1 MRAPAAHSYRARMIT
16 ATRTLLATLAVAA
29 VVAPTA
35 AAMPIEPVGPSGNQ
49 QTPAPQVVTRTV
61 TVDSGGFDWED
72 AGLGAVGMLSVLALG
87 AGAVV
92 VVRRSQTTVS

>member
-1 MRAPAAHSYRARMIT
+1 MMI

-29 VVAPTA
+29 IAAPSA
-35 AAMPIEPVGPSGNQ
+35 AAMPIDSVAASGHDQ
-49 QTPAPQVVTRTV
+49 KPAPEVVTR

-72 AGLGAVGMLSVLALG
+72 AGLGAAGMLSLLALG

>member
-1 MRAPAAHSYRARMIT
+1 MRAPAARSYRARMMT

-29 VVAPTA
+29 IAAPSA

-49 QTPAPQVVTRTV
+49 QTQAPNVVTRTV
-61 TVDSGGFDWED
+61 TVDAGGFDWGD
-72 AGLGAVGMLSVLALG
+72 AGLGAAGMLSVLALG

-92 VVRRSQTTVS
+92 AVRRSQTTLS